1 MSTVKQMVA
10 EAADKAMPDSFI
22 REGFAVNS
30 GEYEDGEL
38 VPMFHGSG
46 AANFNEFNIPDY
58 EGALGKGAY
67 FTSVFEEACD
77 YAISELGIEE
87 NEDGLYEWGGDT
99 YDYGSLCEELESKGF
114 VRPFY
119 LNITEENDYDDSKY
133 GNGGIIA
140 VARNA
145 SQIKSADPITYDDNG
160 DVIPLSER
168 FDSTSSDIRF
178 SIVEDN
184 NGEYNV
190 DELKASLKER
200 FKEYETDEG
209 NLKLAT
215 EVVADIGKIR
225 LSVDGDV
232 DGVRRNTSGIRTIA
246 KGISEQFI
254 NEGYIDF
261 RGIKVND
268 PEDVAAMMQ
277 VCR

>member
-1 MSTVKQMVA
+1 M
-10 EAADKAMPDSFI
+10 
-22 REGFAVNS
+22 
-30 GEYEDGEL
+30 
-38 VPMFHGSG
+38 
-46 AANFNEFNIPDY
+46 
-58 EGALGKGAY
+58 
-67 FTSVFEEACD
+67 TSW
-77 YAISELGIEE
+77 LR
-87 NEDGLYEWGGDT
+87 N
-99 YDYGSLCEELESKGF
+99 
-114 VRPFY
+114 
-119 LNITEENDYDDSKY
+119 NDYDSMELAIDAGS
-133 GNGGIIA
+133 GGRSTDALIVLDA
-140 VARNA
+140 NQV
-145 SQIKSADPITYDDNG
+145 KSADPVTYDDNG
-160 DVIPLSER
+160 DVISLSKR

-254 NEGYIDF
+254 NEGYVDF